1 MQCLNDFETLLT
13 SADVYINRI
22 NVCDD
27 SYVQCSNFL
36 SYLIIMCD
44 WYVSVR
50 SIAVEQVFSN
60 FLVPRT
66 LNSGER
72 MQQLCSL
79 YAAVD
84 DHSKKW

>member
-44 WYVSVR
+44 
-50 SIAVEQVFSN
+50 
-60 FLVPRT
+60 
-66 LNSGER
+66 
-72 MQQLCSL
+72 
-79 YAAVD
+79 
-84 DHSKKW
+84 